1 MNKVKGLTEAEFV
14 VIIIEGE
21 SIQRKLSEA

>member
-14 VIIIEGE
+14 VIIIESE
-21 SIQRKLSEA
+21 SKQRKLSEA

>member
-1 MNKVKGLTEAEFV
+1 MNKVQGLTEAEFV

-21 SIQRKLSEA
+21 SKQRKLSEA